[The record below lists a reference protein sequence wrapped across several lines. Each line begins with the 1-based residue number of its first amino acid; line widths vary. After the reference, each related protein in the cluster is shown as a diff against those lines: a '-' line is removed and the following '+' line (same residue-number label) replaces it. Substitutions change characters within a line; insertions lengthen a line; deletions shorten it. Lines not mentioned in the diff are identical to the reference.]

1 MPRKSLELIILVPV
15 LVFLILAGTSRYFM
29 ISNSVK
35 DFVDRSIRENLSS
48 LSNVLY
54 RISDRAVDELVIK
67 GIIDDKR
74 QIKRYKVKVFMEIEN
89 FARQNE
95 IGIIVHSVAKNM
107 TVFETG
113 VSDEIRKMTKQFVRK
128 REQKFSISDR
138 GNYYSRSVEF
148 KPWNWRIIL
157 VKNASAY
164 YSLLR
169 NVRYSYLTTGF
180 ILLIIAAFLIVYL
193 RRAIGRPINQIVTRL
208 REGKPPEYKG
218 IREFEFLS
226 DSFGQIMKS
235 LQEKTHQLE
244 TTLESM
250 SEGLTVFDS
259 DLRLLAWNN
268 QFIKLY
274 NYPKD
279 FIRVGKSYADII
291 RFNIERGDYG
301 PGNPEQ
307 QLKEPVQRA
316 SDIKPNR
323 FEVLR
328 ADGTCL
334 EISRNPMPAGG
345 FVTTYKDI
353 TERTQAEQE
362 LAQHRD
368 HLEKLVSA
376 RTTELLLTNQR
387 LEEAKLKAESA
398 THVKSRFLATISH
411 ELRKPLNSIIGFTRL
426 VKRKSKDILPKIQHE
441 NLEKVLI
448 SSNDLLSL
456 IDDILDLTRLENFL
470 FPIHPTKFAL
480 EPLIDE
486 CLQTFEPMAK
496 GKQLQLLKMFE
507 ADQSI
512 LYTDNNRVKQILVNL
527 LDNAI
532 KFTEKGK
539 ITVIVRGSD
548 EEITIAVVDT
558 GIGIPG
564 EKQDLLFRDF
574 QQLDD
579 SSTRQHGGTGLGL
592 SISRRLARLMGG
604 DITIE
609 SRQGVGS
616 TFIVTIPVHYT
627 TAQPDKHD
635 DEAFAQPEGGFNP
648 NRETQQ
654 TGWVGDE

>member
-1 MPRKSLELIILVPV
+1 MVPV
-15 LVFLILAGTSRYFM
+15 LVFLGLAGTSLYFM
-29 ISNSVK
+29 ISTYVE
-35 DFVDRSIRENLSS
+35 DFADRSIRQNLSS
-48 LSNVLY
+48 LSNALY
-54 RISDRAVDELVIK
+54 RIADRAVDELIIK
-67 GIIDDKR
+67 GIIDDKK
-74 QIKRYKVKVFMEIEN
+74 QIKRYKVKVFMETEN

-95 IGIIVHSVAKNM
+95 IGIIVHSMAENM
-107 TVFETG
+107 TVFDTD
-113 VSDEIRKMTKQFVRK
+113 VSDDIKKMIKQFVRK
-128 REQKFSISDR
+128 REQKFSIPDR

-169 NVRYSYLTTGF
+169 NVRYSYLATGF

-208 REGKPPEYKG
+208 REGNLPEYKG
-218 IREFEFLS
+218 ISELEFLS
-226 DSFGQIMKS
+226 DSFGQIMSS

-244 TTLESM
+244 ATLESM

-259 DLRLLAWNN
+259 DLRLVVWNN

-279 FIRVGKSYADII
+279 FIQVGKSYTDII
-291 RFNIERGDYG
+291 RFNVERGDYG

-307 QLKEPVQRA
+307 QLKERVQRA
-316 SDIKPNR
+316 SGIKPDR

-353 TERTQAEQE
+353 TERKQAEQE
-362 LAQHRD
+362 LSQHRD
-368 HLEKLVSA
+368 DLEKLVSA

-398 THVKSRFLATISH
+398 THVKSRFLATMSH

-426 VKRKSKDILPKIQHE
+426 VKRKTEDILPRIQHE
-441 NLEKVLI
+441 NLQKVLI

-470 FPIHPTKFAL
+470 FPINPTNFPL

-496 GKQLQLLKMFE
+496 GKKLQLVKVFE
-507 ADQSI
+507 TDQSV
-512 LYTDNNRVKQILVNL
+512 LYTDNTRVKQIFVNL

-539 ITVIVRGSD
+539 ITVIVRGSG
-548 EEITIAVVDT
+548 EEMTISVVDT
-558 GIGIPG
+558 GIGIPD
-564 EKQDLLFRDF
+564 EKQDLLFQDF

-604 DITIE
+604 DITVE

-616 TFIVTIPVHYT
+616 TFIVTIPVPYT
-627 TAQPDKHD
+627 AVQPDKHD
-635 DEAFAQPEGGFNP
+635 DESLAHPDQVLTPTDRHTKLDELRDEKNP
-648 NRETQQ
+648 DR
-654 TGWVGDE
+654 